1 MSRQCRSKVELIQLG
16 SAHEKYGVWT
26 RPKAFGS
33 VHEKF
38 GVWIKAV
45 PKSLQR
51 RNSRPGQAKRTPE
64 PFQIETGIPNW
75 FRRRTF
81 HVLNSTLVQWIRFG
95 SWKVRRLLISYG
107 GEYRWSSE
115 KRKETTLLFFYVKA
129 VILVIKSIFQENRN
143 YHGKVVSLRHT
154 NATHKYWARVDIFAV
169 FLQDNKGSRPSSDAV
184 LFMCRTQLNKFDF
197 GATLARH
204 VIQTAYRVSNLS

>member
-1 MSRQCRSKVELIQLG
+1 MLISVNLLTKYVINKIRHLVRYMKSSASESK
-16 SAHEKYGVWT
+16 
-26 RPKAFGS
+26 PF
-33 VHEKF
+33 
-38 GVWIKAV
+38 
-45 PKSLQR
+45 QR

-95 SWKVRRLLISYG
+95 TWKVRRLLISYG

-143 YHGKVVSLRHT
+143 YHGKVVLLRQVYTGLCISSHLSYQKHLSRKQKLPRQGGLTETSLHWCTTQMQPTNIERESIFLPFFLKTTKVVRHT
-154 NATHKYWARVDIFAV
+154 
-169 FLQDNKGSRPSSDAV
+169 
-184 LFMCRTQLNKFDF
+184 
-197 GATLARH
+197 
-204 VIQTAYRVSNLS
+204 